1 MPSNDLEALATRYLT
16 EVRAIQDDTQRF
28 TTTLGYAADL
38 DHLMLLPAAHEK
50 IPHTV
55 SLRRRLAVAGDLLEQ
70 AGAGLF
76 RAHLTRPLPNNTA
89 TMLLF
94 AIHSV
99 QEILREAHR
108 AVCVGVEHE
117 ALGQLGVAATTMRQI
132 TQAVNRSPLLAGHRA
147 AANTAKPS

>member
-1 MPSNDLEALATRYLT
+1 MPSTDPEALAARYLT
-16 EVRAIQDDTQRF
+16 EVRAIEDDTLRF
-28 TTTLGYAADL
+28 ATTLGYAADL
-38 DHLMLLPAAHEK
+38 DRLTLLPATHEK
-50 IPHTV
+50 IPHTA

-76 RAHLTRPLPNNTA
+76 RVHLTRPLPKNTA

-108 AVCVGVEHE
+108 AACTGVERE

-132 TQAVNRSPLLAGHRA
+132 TQDVNRSPLLAGHRA
-147 AANTAKPS
+147 AVNAAKPS